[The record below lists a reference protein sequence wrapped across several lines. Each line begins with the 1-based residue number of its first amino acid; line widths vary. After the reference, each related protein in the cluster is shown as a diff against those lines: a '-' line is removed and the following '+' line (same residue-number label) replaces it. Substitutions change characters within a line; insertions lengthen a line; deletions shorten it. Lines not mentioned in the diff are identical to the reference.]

1 MKVSVFGLGYVG
13 SVCAACLAKDGHTVI
28 GVDVNPDKVAII
40 NSGRSPILEP
50 GLDDLV
56 RKGIESGRLQ
66 ACTNGENAVR
76 ESDVSLICVATP
88 SNGNGSL
95 DMRYAQ
101 KVCEEIGRAL
111 ATRDSYHVVVM
122 RSTVLPGTVSNR
134 LIETLEKY
142 SGLRAGVDFGVCM
155 NPEFLRE
162 SDAINDYY
170 NPSHIVI
177 GELDERSGDALVQM
191 YAAIDAPIV
200 RTSIPMAEMLKYVCN
215 CFHALKVAF
224 ANEIGNLSKALGIDG
239 QELMEIFCQDR
250 RLNISPLYLKP
261 GFGFGGSCLPKDL
274 RALVYRA
281 KELDMDCPILRA
293 VLESNQKQI
302 QRGVELVE
310 SQGRKKVGV
319 LGLSFKSG
327 TDDVRESP
335 IVPLVET
342 LVGRGYRVQVYD
354 SAVKVDELVGA
365 NKLYLER
372 QLPHIASLMRSSMEE
387 VVEGADIVVVANGN
401 PDSRRVSKMMHKDQV
416 LIDLVGIAKTNDNAE
431 GRYEGI
437 CW

>member
-1 MKVSVFGLGYVG
+1 
-13 SVCAACLAKDGHTVI
+13 
-28 GVDVNPDKVAII
+28 
-40 NSGRSPILEP
+40 
-50 GLDDLV
+50 
-56 RKGIESGRLQ
+56 
-66 ACTNGENAVR
+66 
-76 ESDVSLICVATP
+76 
-88 SNGNGSL
+88 
-95 DMRYAQ
+95 
-101 KVCEEIGRAL
+101 
-111 ATRDSYHVVVM
+111 
-122 RSTVLPGTVSNR
+122 
-134 LIETLEKY
+134 
-142 SGLRAGVDFGVCM
+142 M

>member
-1 MKVSVFGLGYVG
+1 
-13 SVCAACLAKDGHTVI
+13 
-28 GVDVNPDKVAII
+28 
-40 NSGRSPILEP
+40 
-50 GLDDLV
+50 
-56 RKGIESGRLQ
+56 
-66 ACTNGENAVR
+66 
-76 ESDVSLICVATP
+76 
-88 SNGNGSL
+88 
-95 DMRYAQ
+95 
-101 KVCEEIGRAL
+101 
-111 ATRDSYHVVVM
+111 
-122 RSTVLPGTVSNR
+122 
-134 LIETLEKY
+134 
-142 SGLRAGVDFGVCM
+142 
-155 NPEFLRE
+155 
-162 SDAINDYY
+162 
-170 NPSHIVI
+170 
-177 GELDERSGDALVQM
+177 
-191 YAAIDAPIV
+191 
-200 RTSIPMAEMLKYVCN
+200 MAEMLKYVCN

-354 SAVKVDELVGA
+354 SAVKVDELIGA

-387 VVEGADIVVVANGN
+387 VVEDADIVVLANGS

-416 LIDLVGIAKTNDNAE
+416 LIDLVGIAKLDGEA
-431 GRYEGI
+431 GRRYEGI

>member
-1 MKVSVFGLGYVG
+1 
-13 SVCAACLAKDGHTVI
+13 
-28 GVDVNPDKVAII
+28 
-40 NSGRSPILEP
+40 
-50 GLDDLV
+50 V
-56 RKGIESGRLQ
+56 RKGIECGRLQ
-66 ACTNGENAVR
+66 ATTDGECAVR
-76 ESDVSLICVATP
+76 ESDISLICVATP

-111 ATRDSYHVVVM
+111 ANRSAYHVVVM
-122 RSTVLPGTVSNR
+122 RSTVLPGTVANR
-134 LIETLEKY
+134 LIEILEQH
-142 SGLRAGVDFGVCM
+142 SGLRAGADFGVCM

-162 SDAINDYY
+162 SDAISDYY

-177 GELDERSGDALVQM
+177 GELDERSGDVLEQM
-191 YAAIDAPIV
+191 YAAVNAPIV
-200 RTSIPMAEMLKYVCN
+200 RTTIPMAEMLKYVCN

-354 SAVKVDELVGA
+354 SAVKVDELIGA
-365 NKLYLER
+365 NKVYLER

-387 VVEGADIVVVANGN
+387 VVKDADIVVLANGS

-416 LIDLVGIAKTNDNAE
+416 LIDLVGTAKLDGEA
-431 GRYEGI
+431 GRRYEGI